1 MLLSFMRTEKQPW
14 DLAMGWGEGGMELTN
29 ELNREWRMKN

>member
-1 MLLSFMRTEKQPW
+1 MRNENQQW
-14 DLAMGWGEGGMELTN
+14 DLAMGWGEGGMELDN